1 MTVLPEADGSRRAV
15 AASGRRVLISVAT
28 LGGATVLVKLVA
40 FIKDLLVARQL
51 GAGDELDAY
60 LVALVLP
67 SYGVAILGH
76 SFAMAFV
83 PTYLRVERE
92 DSPATARKLAG
103 AALLVGTLVLLGVA
117 MLLAAIAPFALS
129 IIGSSFDPAKLALSV
144 RLFYILLAVLVLG
157 GLISILA
164 AVLNAHECFR
174 LTALA
179 PLATAA
185 TTVVVF
191 ATFQEQ
197 WGVYALAAGLTLGF
211 TLECAI
217 LAWGIARRGFIS
229 WPTSGDLDR
238 RLPHIGRQYLS
249 VATGTF
255 LMSSSGIV
263 DQSMA
268 ASLGSGTV
276 SVLDYGSKIV
286 AFLLSIGAFSL
297 STVLLPQFSRLIG
310 AYQWANLR
318 KMFRGYVNLV
328 FAVAVPGVALLVLV
342 SEPLIR
348 LLFERGAFTS
358 EVTQSVS
365 QVQMRLALQI
375 PFYVVT
381 IIGSR
386 VLSALDCNHV
396 VLRIGGLGLAL
407 NVAGN
412 YLLMHR
418 YGVNGIAIAT
428 SVSYLVTMLVTLTAV
443 RTRIREAEGDLG
455 GAGQSASE
463 ETPRR

>member
-1 MTVLPEADGSRRAV
+1 
-15 AASGRRVLISVAT
+15 
-28 LGGATVLVKLVA
+28 VA

-92 DSPATARKLAG
+92 DSPAAARRLAG
-103 AALLVGTLVLLGVA
+103 AALLVGTLVLLAVA
-117 MLLAAIAPFALS
+117 VLLAAIAPYALAL
-129 IIGSSFDPAKLALSV
+129 IGSSFDPAKLALCV

-157 GLISILA
+157 GWISILA
-164 AVLNAHECFR
+164 AVLNAHDCFR

-191 ATFQEQ
+191 ATFQSR
-197 WGVYALAAGLTLGF
+197 WGVYALAAGLSLGF
-211 TLECAI
+211 SLECAM
-217 LAWGIARRGFIS
+217 LAWGVARRGFIS
-229 WPTSGDLDR
+229 WPTRGQFDR

-249 VATGTF
+249 VAAGTF

-286 AFLLSIGAFSL
+286 AFLLTIGAFSL
-297 STVLLPQFSRLIG
+297 STVLLPQFSRLIA
-310 AYQWANLR
+310 AYQWFDLR
-318 KMFRGYVNLV
+318 KMFRGYVNLAFV
-328 FAVAVPGVALLVLV
+328 VAVPGVALLIAV

-348 LLFERGAFTS
+348 LLFERGAFTPQ
-358 EVTQSVS
+358 VTEAVS

-381 IIGSR
+381 ILGAR

-396 VLRIGGLGLAL
+396 VLRIGGLGLAV

-418 YGVNGIAIAT
+418 YGVNGIAVAT
-428 SVSYLVTMLVTLTAV
+428 SVSYLITMLVTLVAV
-443 RTRIREAEGDLG
+443 RARIREAEGVDG
-455 GAGQSASE
+455 GAG
-463 ETPRR
+463 